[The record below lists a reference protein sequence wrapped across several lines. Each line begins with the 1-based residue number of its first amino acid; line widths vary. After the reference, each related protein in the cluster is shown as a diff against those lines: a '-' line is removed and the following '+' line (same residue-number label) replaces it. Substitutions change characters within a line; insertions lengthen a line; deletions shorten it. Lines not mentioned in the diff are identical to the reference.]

1 MRRRED
7 MPQWNWDP
15 WRRRCWGRNG
25 RRATKKGGIGQG
37 TWKERIGQKGHWEN
51 WTWCA
56 KVKGSKGM
64 ARQDGKEDGRS
75 NGTLPARS
83 RKEKGK
89 EEEKSASIVEAKV
102 TMPETARRAKEKEA
116 VMAKEWERKEEAKEE
131 QRV

>member
-1 MRRRED
+1 M
-7 MPQWNWDP
+7 M
-15 WRRRCWGRNG
+15 
-25 RRATKKGGIGQG
+25 KGGIGQE

-51 WTWCA
+51 WTWWE
-56 KVKGSKGM
+56 KEKGSKGL

-75 NGTLPARS
+75 NNTLPACS

-89 EEEKSASIVEAKV
+89 EGEKSVLIVEAKV